1 MRSLSGERAG
11 RCADDAPRA
20 VDTDAKPVAA
30 ARRAHHSHRRR
41 QPHYVTLKP
50 LPIGQLDSTSETSHP
65 PAAVSLRLAM
75 HTPARLLIFEH
86 ASNLADGA
94 APFCLQSPG
103 STVVGLLP
111 LRLKETGTRRR
122 LRQTEG

>member
-1 MRSLSGERAG
+1 
-11 RCADDAPRA
+11 
-20 VDTDAKPVAA
+20 
-30 ARRAHHSHRRR
+30 
-41 QPHYVTLKP
+41 
-50 LPIGQLDSTSETSHP
+50 
-65 PAAVSLRLAM
+65 M

-94 APFCLQSPG
+94 VPPFSVLPSRG

-111 LRLKETGTRRR
+111 LRLKETGTCRR